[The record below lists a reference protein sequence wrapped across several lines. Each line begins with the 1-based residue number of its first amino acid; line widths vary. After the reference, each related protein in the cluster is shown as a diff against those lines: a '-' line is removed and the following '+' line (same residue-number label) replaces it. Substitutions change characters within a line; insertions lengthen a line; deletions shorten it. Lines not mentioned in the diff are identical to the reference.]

1 MNTSQTST
9 PNTGVSSMS
18 PLNFFAPVQIFAP
31 TVYVNSNDG
40 RSNSNNDGRSNSN
53 IVLKMN
59 DMKGRV

>member
-1 MNTSQTST
+1 
-9 PNTGVSSMS
+9 MS